1 MKTTAAK
8 SLAVLLV
15 AALMLSFS
23 SCFKKTVWINDS
35 NWKFESLETNSTKLT
50 AEDFSADQIP
60 VFICD
65 KNLNVFLY
73 YNGTIRY
80 GRMAG
85 NVNYSY
91 LLDFTDSER
100 YIDAGGSGDKLII
113 YYEGNNDSKMIF
125 RATEEKSYIPVVD
138 ETEGSYLI
146 DVKAIDNGVVEFTNM
161 DDETWYFGEY
171 YKLEVLIG
179 DIWYYM
185 PYTEPYA
192 VHDLGHELAPG
203 QSMNFTYDMHFFG
216 SLEPGDY
223 RLSVGDLGNGN
234 NVYYAYFKVNADGT
248 YSYDK

>member
-1 MKTTAAK
+1 MKTTAVK

-23 SCFKKTVWINDS
+23 SCFKKTVWINES
-35 NWKFESLETNSTKLT
+35 NWKFESMEANGTKLT
-50 AEDFSADQIP
+50 AEDFSEDQIP

-65 KNLNVFLY
+65 KNLNIFLY
-73 YNGTIRY
+73 YNGAIRY

-100 YIDAGGSGDKLII
+100 YIDADGSGDKLII

-171 YKLEVLIG
+171 YKLEVLRG
-179 DIWYYM
+179 GIWYYV
-185 PYTEPYA
+185 PYTEPYV

-216 SLEPGDY
+216 PLEPGDY
-223 RLSVGDLGNGN
+223 RLSVGDLGNGKN
-234 NVYYAYFKVNADGT
+234 IYYAYFRVNEDGT

>member
-35 NWKFESLETNSTKLT
+35 NWKFESMETNGTKLT

-73 YNGTIRY
+73 YNGSIRY

-91 LLDFTDSER
+91 LLDFTDSEQ

-171 YKLEVLIG
+171 YKLEVLRG
-179 DIWYYM
+179 GIWYYV
-185 PYTEPYA
+185 PYTEPFV

-223 RLSVGDLGNGN
+223 RLSVGDLGNRN

>member
-35 NWKFESLETNSTKLT
+35 NWKFESMETNGTKLT

-91 LLDFTDSER
+91 LLDFTDSEQ

-138 ETEGSYLI
+138 ETEGSCLI

-171 YKLEVLIG
+171 YKLEVLRG
-179 DIWYYM
+179 GIWYYV
-185 PYTEPYA
+185 PYSEPFV